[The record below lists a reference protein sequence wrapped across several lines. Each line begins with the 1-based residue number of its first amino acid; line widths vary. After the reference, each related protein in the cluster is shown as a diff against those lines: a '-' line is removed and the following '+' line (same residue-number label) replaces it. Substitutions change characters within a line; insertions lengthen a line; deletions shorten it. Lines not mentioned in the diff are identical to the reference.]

1 MLNLAYAYTPNGE
14 GGLQGLGPPGDTQ
27 TSGKAYKV
35 PIYNLDTF
43 TVCGRGR
50 VHGGAGSWEWVWLHN
65 VWWGSARLCV

>member
-1 MLNLAYAYTPNGE
+1 MRLLNLAFAYMPNGE

-43 TVCGRGR
+43 TVCGRG
-50 VHGGAGSWEWVWLHN
+50 WV
-65 VWWGSARLCV
+65 